1 MSALGAQTFF
11 STRLF
16 MTALILAS
24 GSSIRRQMLENAGIA
39 FEVVR
44 PDLNEEVLK
53 AGKTD
58 ASEIARELAE
68 AKALAISAS
77 KSGPWVIGSDS
88 VVTVEGRLFNKPASR
103 DEAAEHLRFF
113 TGKKLVL
120 TSGVALARDGEVD
133 WSHVG
138 TAELVV
144 RDLTEEFIES
154 YLDAEWPEVSDT
166 VGVFRLEGRGVQL
179 FDVIAGG
186 HFVILGMPLIPLL
199 KALRERGIL
208 QS

>member
-1 MSALGAQTFF
+1 MSALGAHTLF

-16 MTALILAS
+16 MTDLILAS
-24 GSSIRRQMLENAGIA
+24 GSSIRRKMLEAAGIE

-44 PDLNEEVLK
+44 PDIDEDALK
-53 AGKTD
+53 GGKTD
-58 ASEIARELAE
+58 AAEIAKELAE
-68 AKALAISAS
+68 AKALAVSAS
-77 KSGPWVIGSDS
+77 RSGDWVIGSDS

-103 DEAAEHLRFF
+103 EEAAEHLRFF
-113 TGKKLVL
+113 AGKKLVL
-120 TSGVALARDGEVD
+120 TSGVALARDGAVD

-144 RDLTEEFIES
+144 RELKDTFIEN
-154 YLDAEWPEVSDT
+154 YLDSEWPAVADT

-186 HFVILGMPLIPLL
+186 HFVILGMPLVPLL

-208 QS
+208 ES